1 MPVSSTAARSDQDNL
16 SWLGGADLLPRYPIF
31 RARDLECVC
40 HYLSGVL
47 APHRLTYWTRERRLD
62 FRHRVAK
69 LGAIELNALQFG
81 GDVMVAAPH
90 LPDFYLLHFML
101 AGNCT
106 LTQGGRWFDEPSGSV
121 AVINPNRP
129 FAKKLS
135 SAGRQLLVRIERR
148 LIDRELQAWT
158 GREPKE
164 LIEFDQSGAFAVEKV
179 PTLTHAVRMLCDDLR
194 DESSSLD
201 HPLVRRRI
209 ASTLA
214 SALLVGLPHNY
225 SRAFEAG
232 EFSIAPASVRRA
244 ERFIEEN
251 AMKAIGLADV
261 ASAAE
266 SAHGRCRRA
275 SVASATPPRWRIY
288 TRYGWTWRAA
298 NWPEPGA
305 MAVRSPLSQSRTG
318 LGLSA
323 GSRQITGNASTSRLQ
338 KRCDAVLKVERVRV
352 TCTACTAS
360 KIAAP
365 RISLIVF

>member
-1 MPVSSTAARSDQDNL
+1 MTALETFTTASKRPLTTGRRRPDTTEIAVFVSR
-16 SWLGGADLLPRYPIF
+16 LPRFLESFHAGVIHGSPIGPGQSF
-31 RARDLECVC
+31 MAGRRRPIAALSDLPCSR
-40 HYLSGVL
+40 SGVRL
-47 APHRLTYWTRERRLD
+47 PLSQRRAGAPSIDILDTRTAVD

-101 AGNCT
+101 AGACT

-148 LIDRELQAWT
+148 LLDRELQAWT

-179 PTLTHAVRMLCDDLR
+179 QTLTHAVRMLCDDLR

-232 EFSIAPASVRRA
+232 
-244 ERFIEEN
+244 N
-251 AMKAIGLADV
+251 L
-261 ASAAE
+261 
-266 SAHGRCRRA
+266 
-275 SVASATPPRWRIY
+275 
-288 TRYGWTWRAA
+288 
-298 NWPEPGA
+298 
-305 MAVRSPLSQSRTG
+305 RSLPL
-318 LGLSA
+318 L
-323 GSRQITGNASTSRLQ
+323 
-338 KRCDAVLKVERVRV
+338 C
-352 TCTACTAS
+352 
-360 KIAAP
+360 AAP
-365 RISLIVF
+365 SGSSRRTR

>member
-1 MPVSSTAARSDQDNL
+1 MSPTAVRSDRDNF
-16 SWLGGADLLPRYPIF
+16 SSLGHADLLARYPIF

-69 LGAIELNALQFG
+69 MGAIELNAIQFG

-106 LTQGGRWFDEPSGSV
+106 LTQGGRWFDHPAGSV

-135 SAGRQLLVRIERR
+135 SAGRQLLIRIERSH
-148 LIDRELQAWT
+148 LDRELQAWT

-164 LIEFDQSGAFAVEKV
+164 LIEFDQSRAFAVEEV

-194 DESSSLD
+194 DRSSSLD
-201 HPLVRRRI
+201 HPLVRDRI
-209 ASTLA
+209 ISTLE

-225 SRAFEAG
+225 SRALEARG
-232 EFSIAPASVRRA
+232 PRSPRPP
-244 ERFIEEN
+244 
-251 AMKAIGLADV
+251 
-261 ASAAE
+261 SAAP
-266 SAHGRCRRA
+266 SGSSRR
-275 SVASATPPRWRIY
+275 
-288 TRYGWTWRAA
+288 TR
-298 NWPEPGA
+298 
-305 MAVRSPLSQSRTG
+305 
-318 LGLSA
+318 
-323 GSRQITGNASTSRLQ
+323 
-338 KRCDAVLKVERVRV
+338 
-352 TCTACTAS
+352 
-360 KIAAP
+360 
-365 RISLIVF
+365 